1 MEKRFFPRGKT
12 ARVSFLGNK
21 IYSSLE
27 KDIFSCIFSR
37 KEESMSGTYEKG
49 IWIELIGFDREKKDF
64 GVKEFL
70 GRMKEKPSLISLL
83 LFSTQILH
91 AHTDLKKN
99 FYLGDLQCSYYGR
112 SFNEERKRQKW
123 TAYDLRGLA
132 DELHQYGIK
141 VIPSFFDVV
150 VSEETAQILHVKR
163 AKKEW
168 TDEHAE
174 VRYENAEGQPAGGIF
189 PLKTLSSGRK
199 YADFFVEKLLK
210 FLKDYHFDGF
220 HGCDGFGHP
229 RFALCN
235 GDFSKEMLERFSL
248 FLGKKLPDLPR
259 EKLKEHI
266 LASLRKQWSLFH
278 ASEHAEFWKKTAS
291 ALKKEGFFCI
301 LNTAWTRDPFEA
313 LFRYGIDYRLLAKCP
328 VDGFFAEASSSVLE
342 LEGWNDT
349 ESSCLEKCQAM
360 LLRTKAALPETKIRL
375 LGCIK
380 DGMEQYSAL
389 RHAPCRMR
397 SEAYTLYNLFCNG
410 ERCAEGVLECL
421 GDGITP
427 AEWKQ
432 LDEVRLLA
440 AKGKVFSLPCAH
452 VFWEESAFD
461 KEFDFYASAP
471 EKERYASSHTLLH
484 ELIHAGAVLPS
495 IVTFEKRS
503 LLKKNLSPEKD
514 PLLLVLHPA
523 FLSPKA
529 KKFLEGYSGITA
541 FFGLTENG
549 ESLALIR
556 KGKEILFREE
566 IHWKESEKTGEE
578 PSWLW
583 RLPEKSIADNGLF
596 ARFADALNRLSS
608 FVFPETEKKFL
619 RVWGFFSGKKRFLLF
634 ARNEK
639 TTYLDPA
646 IRIRGKVKKCRALS
660 EDPSRPAVLRSGGEK
675 ETLLRVRIPPC
686 GTIVLELELS

>member
-1 MEKRFFPRGKT
+1 MK
-12 ARVSFLGNK
+12 
-21 IYSSLE
+21 
-27 KDIFSCIFSR
+27 
-37 KEESMSGTYEKG
+37 GTYEKG

-91 AHTDLKKN
+91 AHTGLEKN

-141 VIPSFFDVV
+141 VIPSFFDVA
-150 VSEETAQILHVKR
+150 VSEKTARDIHVKR
-163 AKKEW
+163 AKNEW
-168 TDEHAE
+168 TDEHPE
-174 VRYENAEGQPAGGIF
+174 VMYFLPDGKRSNSIF
-189 PLKTLSSGRK
+189 PLKTLSSGQR

-229 RFALCN
+229 RFALGS
-235 GDFSKEMLERFSL
+235 GDFSKEMLERFSV
-248 FLGKKLPDLPR
+248 FLGKKLPELPR
-259 EKLKEHI
+259 EKLVQYI
-266 LASLRKQWSLFH
+266 LTSLRKQWSLFH
-278 ASEHAEFWKKTAS
+278 ASEHALFWMKTAS

-328 VDGFFAEASSSVLE
+328 IDGFFAEASSSVLE

-360 LLRTKAALPETKIRL
+360 LLRTKAFLPETKIRL

-389 RHAPCRMR
+389 RHGPCRMR

-410 ERCAEGVLECL
+410 KRCAEGVLECL
-421 GDGITP
+421 GDGITS

-432 LDEVRLLA
+432 LDDVRLLA
-440 AKGKVFSLPCAH
+440 AKGNVFSLPCAH
-452 VFWEESAFD
+452 VFQEESAFD
-461 KEFDFYASAP
+461 REFDFYASSP

-495 IVTFEKRS
+495 VVTFGKRS
-503 LLKKNLSPEKD
+503 LLRKNLSPEKD

-529 KKFLEGYSGITA
+529 KKFLDGYSGMIA
-541 FFGLTENG
+541 FFGLMENG

-556 KGKEILFREE
+556 KGKKILFREE
-566 IHWKESEKTGEE
+566 IHWKESEKSGEE

-583 RLPEKSIADNGLF
+583 RLPEKSVAEKGLF
-596 ARFADALNRLSS
+596 ARFAESLNLFSS
-608 FVFPETEKKFL
+608 FVLPETEKKFL
-619 RVWGFFSGKKRFLLF
+619 RVWGFFSGEKQFLLF

-646 IRIRGKVKKCRALS
+646 IRIRGKVKNCRALS
-660 EDPSRPAVLRSGGEK
+660 EDPSRSAMLAPCGEK
-675 ETLLRVRIPPC
+675 ENETLLRVRIPPC
-686 GTIVLELELS
+686 GTVVLKLELS